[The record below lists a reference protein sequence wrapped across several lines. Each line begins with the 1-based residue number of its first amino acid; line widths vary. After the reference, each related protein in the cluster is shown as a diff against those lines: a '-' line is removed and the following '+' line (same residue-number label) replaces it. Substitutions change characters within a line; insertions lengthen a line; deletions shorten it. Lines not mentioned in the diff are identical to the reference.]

1 LSGSP
6 VGLFSTHSP
15 DCEAE
20 ITMTVILGCNAF
32 HADSAACLV
41 VDGRLV
47 GAVAEERLGERQ
59 KHTAAFPGNAIRR
72 LLADAGLRLRDVTH
86 VALARNPQ
94 ANQAA
99 KLGYV
104 MQHPLKAAGAVRE
117 HLSRNRRTKSTLEQ
131 LAEVCEEDPGQTRF
145 TTVGVEHHL
154 AHIASAY
161 YLSAFDGL
169 TAGFSYDAS
178 GDFVSMMAARCEGT
192 RIEVM
197 ERVTLPHSLG
207 FFYTALCQFIGFDAF
222 GEEYKVM
229 GLAPYGEDTY
239 ATVMRE
245 LVHWDDR
252 HWYRL
257 AAGYFGMHEGGAS
270 GAVDASQRLIMGR
283 FYTDRLIA
291 ALGQPRRRTDPLTQR
306 EKDIARSTQVRFE
319 DAAIHCMKRLHA
331 KVSTGR
337 LAMAGGCALNGV
349 ANARIARETAFTEH
363 YLQAAAS
370 DDGTCLGAAYYC
382 WHNVLGR
389 SERFHMQHTFWGPG
403 YADERLRTVAQD
415 SGFRVH
421 TCADPAELVEL
432 AAGLI
437 ANGLVTGWYQ
447 GRSEWGPRALGHRSI
462 LANPA
467 IPSMKDTI
475 NAKIKRRE
483 SFRPFAPS
491 VLRELVP
498 TYFEQTIDSP
508 FMMHVVK
515 LRPEWRE
522 RLPAV
527 THVDGTGRL
536 QTVDQASNPL
546 YYQLIDAVRRKT
558 GVGILLNTSFNE
570 NEPIVDTPEQALDCF
585 RRTDMDALCLGRHL
599 LFKPVVAGRRE

>member
-1 LSGSP
+1 
-6 VGLFSTHSP
+6 
-15 DCEAE
+15 
-20 ITMTVILGCNAF
+20 MTVILGCNAF

-41 VDGRLV
+41 VDGQLL
-47 GAVAEERLGERQ
+47 GAVAEERLGERH
-59 KHTAAFPGNAIRR
+59 KHSAAFPANATRR

-86 VALARNPQ
+86 VALARDPQ
-94 ANQAA
+94 ANRAA
-99 KLGYV
+99 KVGYV
-104 MQHPLKAAGAVRE
+104 IQHPLKTAGAVLE
-117 HLSRNRRTKSTLEQ
+117 HRRRQRRTKGTLDA
-131 LAEVCEEDPGQTRF
+131 LAEVCEEDPAKVRF
-145 TTVGVEHHL
+145 ATVGVEHHL

-161 YLSAFDGL
+161 YLSPFEGL

-192 RIEVM
+192 RIEVL

-229 GLAPYGEDTY
+229 GLAPYGEDNYDTL
-239 ATVMRE
+239 MRA
-245 LVHWDDR
+245 LVRLDDR

-257 AAGYFGMHEGGAS
+257 ARGYFGMHEGGAS
-270 GAVDASQRLIMGR
+270 GAVDATQRIVMGR
-283 FYTDRLIA
+283 FYTDRLIS
-291 ALGQPRRRTDPLTQR
+291 ALGQPRRRSDPLSQR

-319 DAAIHCMKRLHA
+319 EAAIHCMKRLHEQVPSA
-331 KVSTGR
+331 R

-363 YLQAAAS
+363 YLQPAAS

-382 WHNVLGR
+382 WHQVLGR
-389 SERFHMQHTFWGPG
+389 RERFHMRHAFWGPD
-403 YADERLRTVAQD
+403 YVDERLRAVAQG

-421 TCADPAELVEL
+421 ACADDADLVEL
-432 AAGLI
+432 AAGLL
-437 ANGLVTGWYQ
+437 ADGLVTGWYQ

-462 LANPA
+462 LANPG
-467 IPSMKDTI
+467 ISTMKDTI
-475 NAKIKRRE
+475 NTKIKRRE

-498 TYFEQTIDSP
+498 TYFEQTLDSP

-515 LRPEWRE
+515 FRPEWRE

-536 QTVDQASNPL
+536 QTVDRESNPL
-546 YYQLIDAVRRKT
+546 YYQLIEAFQRKT
-558 GVGILLNTSFNE
+558 GVGLVLNTSFNE

-585 RRTDMDALCLGRHL
+585 RRTDMDALCLGRYVM
-599 LFKPVVAGRRE
+599 KKMR